1 MPISLV
7 GIEEI
12 PLSSSAVYKKMEK
25 GLFPSPIHLGGRS
38 WWLQDEVDV
47 WFHPQATVDLIL
59 ECKGLLP
66 DGFTEAEM
74 RTRVGAGLR
83 NRGLNERALR
93 ILVER
98 GMLERKKLLTGGRP
112 RVEYR
117 WTTWFVHVW
126 AEIGLKGDFAVGTA
140 GGRSFGLCTGGRNL
154 TFTRK

>member
-12 PLSSSAVYKKMEK
+12 PLSPSAVYKKMDQ
-25 GLFPSPIHLGGRS
+25 GLFPRPVHLQCRS
-38 WWLQDEVDV
+38 WWLKGEVDA

-59 ECKGLLP
+59 ECKGLLS

-98 GMLERKKLLTGGRP
+98 GMLERKKLLAGGRP
-112 RVEYR
+112 RIEYEWR
-117 WTTWFVHVW
+117 
-126 AEIGLKGDFAVGTA
+126 A
-140 GGRSFGLCTGGRNL
+140 
-154 TFTRK
+154 

>member
-12 PLSSSAVYKKMEK
+12 PLSSSAVYKKMDE
-25 GLFPSPIHLGGRS
+25 GLFPRPIQFRGRS

-59 ECKGLLP
+59 ECKRLLP

-74 RTRVGAGLR
+74 RTRVGAELR

-98 GMLERKKLLTGGRP
+98 GMLERKKLFTGGRP

-117 WTTWFVHVW
+117 WR
-126 AEIGLKGDFAVGTA
+126 A
-140 GGRSFGLCTGGRNL
+140 
-154 TFTRK
+154 